1 MNNLN
6 NINNNSDLHKKGTI
20 IIVNGRSIETFE
32 KKLTFEQIVQLA
44 FNEYTPSESTVYT
57 VTYSKNEHDKGMLTE
72 GDVITVRKE
81 LVFNVTKTSRSRV

>member
-6 NINNNSDLHKKGTI
+6 NINNNPDLHKKGTI

-44 FNEYTPSESTVYT
+44 FNECYI
-57 VTYSKNEHDKGMLTE
+57 L
-72 GDVITVRKE
+72 
-81 LVFNVTKTSRSRV
+81 

>member
-6 NINNNSDLHKKGTI
+6 NINNNPDLHKKGTI

-44 FNEYTPSESTVYT
+44 FNEYTPSESTVY
-57 VTYSKNEHDKGMLTE
+57 YSLPCVLHLHS
-72 GDVITVRKE
+72 V
-81 LVFNVTKTSRSRV
+81 SRPPNKSFPAY